1 MKLYFQYRHLVAN
14 VVLSVWQHELG
25 IDLLK
30 WSIAKIQYV
39 DEAALGAHLLLQPLL
54 FQFFMS
60 SAPLTYTW
68 SKADKISLRFTFR
81 VTSVMVSGHHEDVQH
96 CG

>member
-39 DEAALGAHLLLQPLL
+39 DEAALGAHLLLQPLY
-54 FQFFMS
+54 FNFS
-60 SAPLTYTW
+60 
-68 SKADKISLRFTFR
+68 
-81 VTSVMVSGHHEDVQH
+81 
-96 CG
+96 